1 MGGQYSGSG
10 SRGGAAQ
17 IGLEC
22 LCGSSGG
29 RCVVGSVWRQCGAL
43 HVVTVGQW
51 WAVWRQC
58 GTPHVEIVEQ
68 WWAVRGGGRPHVQQ
82 QPVVGSWRP
91 HLTSVAPASTVKLPQ
106 ALHQPTNRPTGRL
119 TNQATTDQPNKHN
132 NNNNTARNSFVVLFQ
147 ATMQQLP
154 SSLRHHH
161 RRIPPRIHVSRAQTN

>member
-29 RCVVGSVWRQCGAL
+29 RCVVGSVWRQCG
-43 HVVTVGQW
+43 
-51 WAVWRQC
+51 
-58 GTPHVEIVEQ
+58 TPHVEIVDQ

-119 TNQATTDQPNKHN
+119 TNRATTDQPNKQH
-132 NNNNTARNSFVVLFQ
+132 NNNNTARNGFVVLFQ